1 MHDLVHG
8 LVLALNGHVQ
18 QKHVMDC
25 ALPTVDIAMP
35 TTMKPTCICIYTAAI
50 DTEATDI
57 LLQYSLVCDT
67 SLSSDGVAEVTSSP
81 RIAAAT
87 ATSHPLDAEAM
98 IR

>member
-8 LVLALNGHVQ
+8 LVVALHGHVQ

-25 ALPTVDIAMP
+25 ALPAVDIAMP
-35 TTMKPTCICIYTAAI
+35 TTIKPTCICIYTATI

-67 SLSSDGVAEVTSSP
+67 SPGSDGLAEVASSP

-87 ATSHPLDAEAM
+87 ATSHPSDAEAM